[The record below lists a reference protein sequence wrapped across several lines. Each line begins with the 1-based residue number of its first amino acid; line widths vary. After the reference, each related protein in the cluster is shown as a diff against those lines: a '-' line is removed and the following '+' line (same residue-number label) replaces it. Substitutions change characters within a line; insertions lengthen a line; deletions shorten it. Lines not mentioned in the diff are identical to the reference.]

1 MKEKLMKLKFNKQI
15 NKLQKKMKNQE
26 KQMLIIL
33 DRLEQLELKGKEII
47 INK

>member
-1 MKEKLMKLKFNKQI
+1 MKEKLVKLKFNRQI
-15 NKLQKKMKNQE
+15 NKLQKKKKKQE

-33 DRLEQLELKGKEII
+33 DRLESKGKEII